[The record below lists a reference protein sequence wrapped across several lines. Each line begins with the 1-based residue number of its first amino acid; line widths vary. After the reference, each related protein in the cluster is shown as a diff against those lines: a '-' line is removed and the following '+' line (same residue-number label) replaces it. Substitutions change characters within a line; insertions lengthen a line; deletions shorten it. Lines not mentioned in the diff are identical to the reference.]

1 MRVCGHMI
9 SSHRRTVSGRAK
21 GINVEKQLVLEEN
34 SQVVLIKRRRLDSSA
49 RSGFCT
55 PINQHSKLW
64 SSGAGL

>member
-1 MRVCGHMI
+1 M
-9 SSHRRTVSGRAK
+9 SGRAK